1 MKGVRLM
8 LFLPSEGRRNA
19 GARLWGRSGGPRW
32 LGVASASSWTARR
45 PQGEPLRT
53 RDLAVLGW
61 CSQDTQDA
69 LVGEA
74 DGERGVA
81 LAMRLG
87 GERALPVD
95 RGMVLLSPGRLCRH
109 LLVCGATG
117 SGKTETRAA
126 VRVDAREVLR
136 RPGVLSGWEGRSG
149 DREPLLRADG

>member
-1 MKGVRLM
+1 MSAATQKRGVFARRRRG
-8 LFLPSEGRRNA
+8 PSP
-19 GARLWGRSGGPRW
+19 GGP
-32 LGVASASSWTARR
+32 GGAGPAVARVA
-45 PQGEPLRT
+45 
-53 RDLAVLGW
+53 
-61 CSQDTQDA
+61 QDA

-117 SGKTETRAA
+117 SGKTETVLRLAWTIAKSFDAPCSTWTARAIGRPRAA
-126 VRVDAREVLR
+126 SA
-136 RPGVLSGWEGRSG
+136 G
-149 DREPLLRADG
+149 